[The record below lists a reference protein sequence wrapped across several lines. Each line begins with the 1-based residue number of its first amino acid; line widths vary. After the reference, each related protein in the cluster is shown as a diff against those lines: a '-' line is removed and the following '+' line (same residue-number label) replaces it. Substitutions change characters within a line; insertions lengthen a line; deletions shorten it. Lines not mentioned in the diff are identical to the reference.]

1 MMTVQVLLF
10 ASYADALG
18 RSSLTLELPEGST
31 VADVLTRVRG
41 QAGAGSL
48 PPSPLV
54 ARNEEYARLDER
66 LEPHD
71 EIAIIPPVA
80 GG

>member
-1 MMTVQVLLF
+1 MNVSVLLF

-18 RSSLTLELPEGST
+18 RSSFELPLEPGAT
-31 VADVLTRVRG
+31 VADAVAAVARLG
-41 QAGAGSL
+41 AAGVL
-48 PPSPLV
+48 PPAPLV
-54 ARNEEYARLDER
+54 AVNEQYASADQRLA
-66 LEPHD
+66 PGD